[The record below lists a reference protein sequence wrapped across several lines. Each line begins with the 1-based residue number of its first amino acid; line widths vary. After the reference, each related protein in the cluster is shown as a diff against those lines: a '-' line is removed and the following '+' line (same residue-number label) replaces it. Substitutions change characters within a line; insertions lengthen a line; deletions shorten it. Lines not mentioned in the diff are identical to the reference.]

1 MLRCRPKVE
10 KIYPSTYGKKKPWFD
25 EFFADLGK
33 KMRDALRSFRESTT
47 LQDRNRYTLMRTA
60 YHKATRNAESQIK
73 VQEVERLVESTK
85 QRGISALYKHA
96 RVASDIATSLP
107 RFLDYCK
114 TLFILPCVPVLL
126 KIFDPEDH
134 SLLQPVTEEEV
145 DASLSHQKSTAPS
158 TFGVS
163 PADIK
168 IVKDKLISP
177 LASVYSWCLENATFP
192 QEWLES
198 SLFFSHKK
206 GDRSNPSNFRTINVQ
221 NPKQWSYVIFSG
233 KINDLIFIFI
243 IGCCHSFIFDG
254 KCSRSNV

>member
-1 MLRCRPKVE
+1 MLGRVDVKKFEHLLDDITMNIAPSVWIKQCSAAVQKSRKIVRPRKE
-10 KIYPSTYGKKKPWFD
+10 KKKAWFD
-25 EFFADLGK
+25 GFFADLGK
-33 KMRDALRSFRESTT
+33 KMRDALCSFRESTT

-134 SLLQPVTEEEV
+134 SLLQPVTEEED

-168 IVKDKLISP
+168 IVRDKLISP
-177 LASVYSWCLENATFP
+177 FASVYSWCLDNATFP

-221 NPKQWSYVIFSG
+221 NPKQ
-233 KINDLIFIFI
+233 
-243 IGCCHSFIFDG
+243 
-254 KCSRSNV
+254 